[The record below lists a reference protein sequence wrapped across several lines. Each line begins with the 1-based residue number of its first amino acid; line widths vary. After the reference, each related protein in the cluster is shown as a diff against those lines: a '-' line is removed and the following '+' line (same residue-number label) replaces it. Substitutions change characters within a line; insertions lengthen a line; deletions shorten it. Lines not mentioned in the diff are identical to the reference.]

1 LLDELERDEEDAL
14 NFTVSSTE
22 SWVVEDVSDNGF
34 GALVPASAT
43 DWIRVGEII
52 GVRVEGSQHW
62 GVGLVRRVSRDEQRE
77 CHVGIEMIS
86 HRVIVVRIS
95 AVAATGESDTA
106 ILLSGTPDVNG
117 EVGLVTRAGRFDPRS
132 SVQVNGR
139 TKSYVFVPSR
149 LADAGDDFDWGLFQI
164 QANAPEYPTSP
175 T

>member
-1 LLDELERDEEDAL
+1 
-14 NFTVSSTE
+14 
-22 SWVVEDVSDNGF
+22 
-34 GALVPASAT
+34 
-43 DWIRVGEII
+43 
-52 GVRVEGSQHW
+52 
-62 GVGLVRRVSRDEQRE
+62 
-77 CHVGIEMIS
+77 MIS

-95 AVAATGESDTA
+95 AVGATGESDTA

-164 QANAPEYPTSP
+164 QANAP
-175 T
+175 